1 MGEVVS
7 RPGPVGPGTRPPP
20 DDDGPVGYVV
30 RPLPPNRKVVVDRL
44 FGAVRRFPIHGLVEF
59 DVERARAA
67 IAGSQPPVSWTGFLI
82 ATLARAVARHPDVNA
97 RRAGNRVLYFDRV
110 DIGATVE
117 RYGSGGLVLDITTV
131 RDADLKSCAAISEEL
146 RRAKHGSARQLTRR
160 GRVSGQVWRLPGP
173 VRRSLV
179 RAAGTR
185 PQVAATFGPA
195 VGVTSLGMFGDG
207 GGWAIP
213 VSPLTLIATVS
224 GVVERPV
231 VRDGR
236 VVIRP
241 MLPLTLTFDHAV
253 VDGGPAARFVA
264 TLRELTETAAA
275 FEGAPARGPR

>member
-1 MGEVVS
+1 MGEVAS
-7 RPGPVGPGTRPPP
+7 RPGQAGPDTRPPQ
-20 DDDGPVGYVV
+20 DHDGPAGYVV
-30 RPLPPNRKVVVDRL
+30 RPLPANRKVVVDRL

-59 DVERARAA
+59 DVEQARSA
-67 IAGSQPPVSWTGFLI
+67 IAGSEPPVSWTGFVI
-82 ATLARAVARHPDVNA
+82 ATLARAVARHPAVNA

-117 RYGSGGLVLDITTV
+117 RYGPGGLVLDVTAV
-131 RDADLKSCAAISEEL
+131 RDADRKSCAAISEEL
-146 RRAKHGSARQLTRR
+146 RRAKHGSERLLPRHGPVAAQL
-160 GRVSGQVWRLPGP
+160 WRLPGP
-173 VRRSLV
+173 LRRSLV

-213 VSPLTLIATVS
+213 LSPLTLIATAS

-231 VRDGR
+231 VRGGN
-236 VVIRP
+236 VVVRP

-275 FEGAPARGPR
+275 FEGAPAREP

>member
-7 RPGPVGPGTRPPP
+7 RPGPAGPGTRPPQIR
-20 DDDGPVGYVV
+20 DGPVGYVV

-44 FGAVRRFPIHGLVEF
+44 FGALRRFPIHGLVEF
-59 DVERARAA
+59 DVERARSA
-67 IAGSQPPVSWTGFLI
+67 IAGSGPPVSWTGFVI
-82 ATLARAVARHPDVNA
+82 ATVARAVALHPEVNS

-117 RYGSGGLVLDITTV
+117 RYGPGRLVLDITAV
-131 RDADLKSCAAISEEL
+131 RDADRKSCAAISEEL
-146 RRAKHGSARQLTRR
+146 RRAKLGSERLLPRHGAVAGQL
-160 GRVSGQVWRLPGP
+160 WRLPGP
-173 VRRSLV
+173 LRRSLV

-185 PQVAATFGPA
+185 PRVAATFGPA
-195 VGVTSLGMFGDG
+195 VGVTSLGMFGNG

-213 VSPLTLIATVS
+213 LSPLTLVVTVS

-231 VRDGR
+231 VRSGN

-253 VDGGPAARFVA
+253 VDGGPAARFVE